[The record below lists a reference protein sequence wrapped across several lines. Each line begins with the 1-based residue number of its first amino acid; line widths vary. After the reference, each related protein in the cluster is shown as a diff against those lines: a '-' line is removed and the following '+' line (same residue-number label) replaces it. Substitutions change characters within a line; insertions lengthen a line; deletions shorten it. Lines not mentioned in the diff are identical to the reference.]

1 MATLLAWTTMNGSA
15 DGTDEGIANE
25 YTAATDGSEPADA
38 VVFDAVV
45 VRYRS
50 ADDRCTLVP
59 HDGTTAEKLNG
70 WVTAD
75 LETVVDLD
83 DAR

>member
-1 MATLLAWTTMNGSA
+1 MATLLAWTTMNGSV
-15 DGTDEGIANE
+15 DGTDEGTANE
-25 YTAATDGSEPADA
+25 YPVAADGSDSTDP
-38 VVFDAVV
+38 VVFDAIV

-50 ADDRCTLVP
+50 DDDRCTLVP
-59 HDGTTAEKLNG
+59 RDGTAAEKLNG
-70 WVTAD
+70 WLTAD